1 MIRLRGRELGPALR
15 QILSTGSTPAL
26 EATVTGA
33 FAKTRPFVLSIWV
46 LLIVAA
52 WVGIAKPAIGG

>member
-1 MIRLRGRELGPALR
+1 MNPQLLHGGLLL
-15 QILSTGSTPAL
+15 ILEHGSTPEL
-26 EATVTGA
+26 EATVTGS

-52 WVGIAKPAIGG
+52 WVGIAKPQLGG